1 MQAIKEDQAVVVAE
15 GPIQMV
21 VQIYLEDQPQNLQI
35 MPQELSRLLNQW
47 VRVHRITTMARL
59 EMVSSNLKI
68 VIS

>member
-21 VQIYLEDQPQNLQI
+21 VQIYLEDQPQNQQI

-47 VRVHRITTMARL
+47 VRVLQITTMARL
-59 EMVSSNLKI
+59 AMVSSNLKI